1 MHGRILLV
9 GIAGCLCSA
18 AVAQQPAPPTP
29 PWKGG
34 LTHSLGQP
42 APNYAFIAPMV
53 GMQRTDDG
61 RVASG
66 RLLAGLYRP
75 VTNPLVGL
83 LGFNGEAYIGLRD
96 LQVEG
101 GARLMLASHFLRIAG
116 GMDLNGRSGD
126 VDAVLSAS
134 VPVRRGGIVGS
145 GSLLRVDWLPGRSQ
159 LELGISVP
167 LHRNAGKTRPRSDHV
182 SLEASKPNW
191 MPAAPASPE
200 LQKVVTELRETI
212 RRIDLLVTPLIDQ
225 GSGDPDEAAR
235 KVSAELRR
243 ALPPGGENAPP
254 AVEVVRRYHELL
266 ERGFGLAADDPR
278 AGRRIAQLARQVLLE
293 DLLLPYNRLLG
304 QRRSDDRLYRFQT
317 VAWTSFMRSVRTDSM
332 PPDKLPRVITV
343 FQDVLDQIE
352 LARQSARERWDD
364 GRLVWLPLQYGLRP
378 EDHDTQ
384 AELDSLVSRAV
395 TAQFT
400 EGNRIVYVLADLFQE
415 ELQRT
420 IRETRDY
427 HVLWVHDFAGRN
439 GTARPDSVSLD
450 AVQHYLDA
458 LTAAVQRYDSTG
470 RMPSYF
476 IFLDQFY
483 YQRSDSR
490 LWMSVLENPL
500 EHQVDVGRG
509 FESLTRSITEA
520 QRRLK
525 AAVAQSSLLRL
536 EARQYGK
543 EWIPNLVKVHVSI
556 TNPPDRSFNSKQVLP
571 FYGLPDDAIRD
582 HRKIAFYDITPGHP
596 DRGEAVFTGAGVG
609 DQYVGPGWEDRAIMV
624 QGPANLRLRDA
635 ARKLLEVQQLSGRR
649 LPWPFWDEW
658 PLSGDQV
665 ERGPEPDG
673 ADARVL
679 ELHNETGYA
688 PKELSVARAVLYT
701 LMPPGSVVVIS
712 GGMWGNYLTGSMALG
727 AALGGAQV
735 ALLAPSTRTTSNT
748 GWPNMT
754 RTWEMHTRLLRTA
767 RDLAPELEAA
777 GGRLKVGIYDPHV
790 SANDIHGRFRAFSQ
804 SLGQGT
810 WLDTLFSFHHESK
823 PAIRALDSLLT
834 LDQPPPE
841 PPASEKGPPP
851 KLHIKGELFATREA
865 WNRVLGHP
873 RFAAAMRSYAVNLAR
888 SAAPGTDGAAKV
900 RSLAQELPRMLSPVM
915 SDVLEQLPPERRAGL
930 VWYLMVGSAN
940 QNNRSLMLDG
950 EASVLL
956 SGGSALQGLMDF
968 IVLLGLCTWL
978 ESPEQLDQFIPPP
991 GGFHRLIGRWI
1002 RVLI

>member
-1 MHGRILLV
+1 MAGRFLAV
-9 GIAGCLCSA
+9 AIAGCWCSA
-18 AVAQQPAPPTP
+18 AVAQQPTPPAP

-42 APNYAFIAPMV
+42 ARTYPFLAPMV
-53 GMQRTDDG
+53 GVQRAEDG
-61 RVASG
+61 RVFSG
-66 RLLAGLYRP
+66 RLLGGLYRP

-83 LGFNGEAYIGLRD
+83 LGINGEAYVGLRD
-96 LQVEG
+96 LQFEG
-101 GARLMLASHFLRIAG
+101 GARLMLASNILRFAG
-116 GMDLNGRSGD
+116 GLDLNGRSGD
-126 VDAVLSAS
+126 VHAILSAS
-134 VPVRRGGIVGS
+134 IPVRRGGIFGS
-145 GSLLRVDWLPGRSQ
+145 GSMLRVDWLPSRSQ
-159 LELGISVP
+159 LEMGISVP

-191 MPAAPASPE
+191 IPAAPASPE
-200 LQKVVTELRETI
+200 LQKIMTDLRETI
-212 RRIDLLVTPLIDQ
+212 RRIDLLVTPVIDQ

-235 KVSAELRR
+235 KLSAELRG
-243 ALPPGGENAPP
+243 ALPAGGENGPP

-266 ERGFGLAADDPR
+266 EQGFGVAANDPR
-278 AGRRIAQLARQVLLE
+278 AGRRIAEIARQVLLE
-293 DLLLPYNRLLG
+293 DLLLPYNQLLG

-317 VAWTSFMRSVRTDSM
+317 VAWTSFMRAVRADSM
-332 PPDKLPRVITV
+332 PPDQLPRVITV
-343 FQDVLDQIE
+343 FQDVLDHIE
-352 LARQSARERWDD
+352 LARRSARERWDD

-378 EDHDTQ
+378 EDHDSQ

-395 TAQFT
+395 KAPFT
-400 EGNRIVYVLADLFQE
+400 EGNRIAYVLADLFQE
-415 ELQRT
+415 ELHRT
-420 IRETRDY
+420 IEAARDY

-439 GTARPDSVSLD
+439 GAARPDSVSRD
-450 AVQHYLDA
+450 AVLHYLQA
-458 LTAAVQRYDSTG
+458 LTAAVERYDSLG

-483 YQRSDSR
+483 YQRGDSR
-490 LWMSVLENPL
+490 LWMNVLENPL
-500 EHQVDVGRG
+500 EKAVDAGRG
-509 FESLTRSITEA
+509 FEALTRSVTEA
-520 QRRLK
+520 QVRLK
-525 AAVAQSSLLRL
+525 NAVARSSLLQL

-556 TNPPDRSFNSKQVLP
+556 TNPPDRSFNSSQVLP

-596 DRGEAVFTGAGVG
+596 ERGEAVFTGAGVG

-635 ARKLLEVQQLSGRR
+635 ARNLLEVQQLSGRR
-649 LPWPFWDEW
+649 LPWPFWDHW
-658 PLSGDQV
+658 PLDGNDSV
-665 ERGPEPDG
+665 ERAPEPDG

-688 PKELSVARAVLYT
+688 MKELSIARAVLYT

-727 AALGGAQV
+727 AALAGAQV

-754 RTWEMHTRLLRTA
+754 RTWELQTRLLRTA
-767 RDLAPELEAA
+767 RELKAELEAA
-777 GGRLKVGIYDPHV
+777 GGRLKVGIYDPPV
-790 SANDIHGRFRAFSQ
+790 AANDIHGRFQVLSQ

-810 WLDTLFSFHHESK
+810 WLDTLFSFHAESK
-823 PAIRALDSLLT
+823 AAIRTLDSLLARE
-834 LDQPPPE
+834 QPRAGPV
-841 PPASEKGPPP
+841 EKGPPP
-851 KLHIKGELFATREA
+851 KLHLKGELFATREA
-865 WNRVLGHP
+865 WDRVLGNP
-873 RFAAAMRSYAVNLAR
+873 RFAAAMRAYALNLAR
-888 SAAPGTDGAAKV
+888 SSAPGVDGAANV
-900 RSLAQELPRMLSPVM
+900 RSMAQELSRMLSPVM
-915 SDVLEQLPPERRAGL
+915 SDVLEQLPPERRAGIA
-930 VWYLMVGSAN
+930 WYLMVGSAN
-940 QNNRSLMLDG
+940 QNNRSFMLDG

-956 SGGSALQGLMDF
+956 AGGSALQGLMDF

-991 GGFHRLIGRWI
+991 GSFHRLIGRWI

>member
-1 MHGRILLV
+1 
-9 GIAGCLCSA
+9 
-18 AVAQQPAPPTP
+18 
-29 PWKGG
+29 
-34 LTHSLGQP
+34 
-42 APNYAFIAPMV
+42 MV
-53 GMQRTDDG
+53 GMQRTDEG

-66 RLLAGLYRP
+66 RMLAGLYHP
-75 VTNPLVGL
+75 ITNPLVGL
-83 LGFNGEAYIGLRD
+83 LGINGEAYVGLRD

-101 GARLMLASHFLRIAG
+101 GARLLLASHFLRVAG
-116 GMDLNGRSGD
+116 GLDLNGRTGD
-126 VDAVLSAS
+126 LDAVLNAS

-145 GSLLRVDWLPGRSQ
+145 GSTLRIDWLPGRSQ
-159 LELGISVP
+159 VELGISIP

-191 MPAAPASPE
+191 IPTAPAPPE

-243 ALPPGGENAPP
+243 ALPPGSENGPP
-254 AVEVVRRYHELL
+254 AVEVVRRYHDLL
-266 ERGFGLAADDPR
+266 ERGFGLAAGDR
-278 AGRRIAQLARQVLLE
+278 QAGRRIAGLARQVLLE

-317 VAWTSFMRSVRTDSM
+317 VAWTSFMRAVRADSM
-332 PPDKLPRVITV
+332 PPDRLPPVITV

-352 LARQSARERWDD
+352 LARKSARERWDD

-395 TAQFT
+395 TAPFT
-400 EGNRIVYVLADLFQE
+400 DGNRIGYVLADLFQE

-420 IRETRDY
+420 IKAARDY

-439 GTARPDSVSLD
+439 GLARPDSVSRD
-450 AVQHYLDA
+450 AVLHYLEA
-458 LTAAVQRYDSTG
+458 LTASVQRYDSVG

-500 EHQVDVGRG
+500 EHAVDAGRG
-509 FESLTRSITEA
+509 FESLTRSISEA
-520 QRRLK
+520 QLMLK
-525 AAVAQSSLLRL
+525 TAVAGSSLLQL

-596 DRGEAVFTGAGVG
+596 ERGEAVFTGAGVG

-635 ARKLLEVQQLSGRR
+635 ARKLMEVQQLSGRR

-658 PLSGDQV
+658 PLDGADSV
-665 ERGPEPDG
+665 ERAPDPDG

-679 ELHNETGYA
+679 ELHNETGYG

-701 LMPPGSVVVIS
+701 LMPAGSVVVIS
-712 GGMWGNYLTGSMALG
+712 GGMWGNHLTGSMALG
-727 AALGGAQV
+727 AALAGAQV

-754 RTWEMHTRLLRTA
+754 RTWGLQTRLLRTA
-767 RDLAPELEAA
+767 RELAPELEAA
-777 GGRLKVGIYDPHV
+777 GGRLKVGIYDPQV
-790 SANDIHGRFRAFSQ
+790 SANDIHGRFASFSR
-804 SLGQGT
+804 SLRKST
-810 WLDTLFSFHHESK
+810 WLDTLFAFDPESR
-823 PAIRALDSLLT
+823 ATIRSLDSLLT
-834 LDQPPPE
+834 LDQPPVAPS
-841 PPASEKGPPP
+841 PTEKGPPP
-851 KLHIKGELFATREA
+851 KLHLKGELFATREA

-873 RFAAAMRSYAVNLAR
+873 RFAAAMRSFALNLAR
-888 SAAPGTDGAAKV
+888 STAPGTDGAAKV
-900 RSLAQELPRMLSPVM
+900 RAMAQELSRMISPVM
-915 SDVLEQLPPERRAGL
+915 SDVLEQLPPERRAGI

-991 GGFHRLIGRWI
+991 GSFHRLIGRWI